1 MTTKP
6 TTIAYLIEQMG
17 DAVTAK
23 KMFGEYCLY
32 RDGKVVALVCDDQ
45 LFLKATLA
53 GRALLGDDVHEA
65 PPYPGAKNALLVP
78 GEHWDDGR
86 WLGSLA
92 SVTAR
97 ALPEPKDRS
106 PAPQRK
112 RVATAKRTTRS

>member
-65 PPYPGAKNALLVP
+65 GLRWGVAKAFA
-78 GEHWDDGR
+78 HR
-86 WLGSLA
+86 
-92 SVTAR
+92 AR
-97 ALPEPKDRS
+97 HLDR
-106 PAPQRK
+106 R
-112 RVATAKRTTRS
+112 